1 MSGTDLVFNLSEF
14 PVHLGGGAT
23 AMPMERFDGTPDWY
37 MRYGEATAADG
48 AEGRLVSMFT
58 FTESWDSW
66 EMHPEGHEL
75 VACVAG
81 SMVLHQEIDGVAR
94 TVELHAGEAV
104 VNPPGAWHTADVTEP
119 ATAVFVTAGRGTEV
133 RPR

>member
-1 MSGTDLVFNLSEF
+1 MADPVFNLSEY

-23 AMPMERFDGTPDWY
+23 AIRQDRFDGTPEWY
-37 MRYGEATAADG
+37 MRYGRQHAADG

-66 EMHPEGHEL
+66 EMHPNGHEL
-75 VACVAG
+75 VVCVEG
-81 SMVLHQEIDGVAR
+81 SMVLHQEIDGEER
-94 TVELHAGEAV
+94 TVELRAGDAV
-104 VNPPGAWHTADVTEP
+104 VNPPGAWHTADVAGR
-119 ATAVFVTAGRGTEV
+119 ATGVFVTAGMGTQV